1 MRALADPAAPFTV
14 VEFFSAHCPCQA
26 RHDARLAVLARRYG
40 PLGVSF
46 VAVDSEADASLERD
60 RREAE
65 QRGYTYPMLLDPE
78 GSIARALHADYAT
91 YTVLLDARQ
100 QVLFHGGIDADRTQL
115 HADATPYLSNALD
128 DAVTGRPIRVPEAK
142 TLGCSLLLR

>member
-1 MRALADPAAPFTV
+1 MRAVANPAARFTV

-26 RHDARLAVLARRYG
+26 VHDARLAVLARTYG
-40 PLGVSF
+40 PRGVTF

-60 RREAE
+60 QREAE
-65 QRGYTYPMLLDPE
+65 QRGYPYPILLDPE

-100 QVLFHGGIDADRTQL
+100 QILFRGGIDGDRTHL
-115 HADATPYLSNALD
+115 HADATPYLKNALD
-128 DAVTGRPIRVPEAK
+128 DALAGRPIQVPEAK
-142 TLGCSLLLR
+142 TLGCSLMLE